1 MITAKK
7 LTKRFSDKSVVH
19 DLSFDI
25 EKGEVLGF
33 LGPNGAGKTTT
44 MRMLTCYFPPTSGSA
59 TVAGFDVQTESMQV
73 RKNIGYLPEQVPLY
87 PEMTALEYVDFAAS
101 AKGVPSKLRKQY
113 VGEALDRCNLSA
125 VSNQLVGTLS
135 RGFRQRVGLAQAIV
149 NQPKVLILDEPTVGL
164 DPAQI
169 RDIRSLIKSLA
180 ESSTVILST
189 HILPEVE
196 ALCKRVIIIS
206 KGHICAIDTPANL
219 NRSLQG
225 VTTVQ
230 MQIDGAATAEVLEA
244 VTRVQGVR
252 KAENPM
258 PGQFRLE
265 IEGNQDPR
273 AELSRLVVGKGW
285 NLLELTNSALSL
297 EDIFLSI
304 VKEDAGAEDST
315 VSPAEA
321 LSIGGQA

>member
-1 MITAKK
+1 
-7 LTKRFSDKSVVH
+7 
-19 DLSFDI
+19 
-25 EKGEVLGF
+25 
-33 LGPNGAGKTTT
+33 
-44 MRMLTCYFPPTSGSA
+44 MLTCYFPPTSGSA
-59 TVAGFDVQTESMQV
+59 NVAGFDVQTESMQV
-73 RKNIGYLPEQVPLY
+73 RRNIGYLPEQVPLY
-87 PEMTALEYVDFAAS
+87 PEMTALEYVDFAAA

-196 ALCKRVIIIS
+196 ALCKRVIIIA
-206 KGHICAIDTPANL
+206 KGRIRAIDTPANL

-230 MQIDGAATAEVLEA
+230 MHIGGADNNEVIQA
-244 VTRVQGVR
+244 VTQVKGVR
-252 KAENPM
+252 KAENPL
-258 PGQFRLE
+258 PGQFRME
-265 IEGNQDPR
+265 VDGSEDPR
-273 AELSRLVVGKGW
+273 AELSRLVVNKGW
-285 NLLELTNSALSL
+285 ELLELTNTALSL

-304 VKEDAGAEDST
+304 VQQDAPADEA
-315 VSPAEA
+315 SP
-321 LSIGGQA
+321 